1 MTTTLHNKP
10 AILAHTCP
18 GCRANPG
25 DPCRSKMRRKTKPH
39 VLRINV
45 AKRAAAPGDCP
56 ACGMGLVITRDRLGS
71 TITHTGTGSF
81 GCGPTIDAFNDYLAG
96 KANR

>member
-1 MTTTLHNKP
+1 MTITLHNKP

-39 VLRINV
+39 ILRINV
-45 AKRAAAPGDCP
+45 AKRAASPGTCP
-56 ACGMGLVITRDRLGS
+56 ACGAELTTTKGS
-71 TITHTGTGSF
+71 LSNTISHVGTGRF
-81 GCGPTIDAFNDYLAG
+81 DCEAKP
-96 KANR
+96 